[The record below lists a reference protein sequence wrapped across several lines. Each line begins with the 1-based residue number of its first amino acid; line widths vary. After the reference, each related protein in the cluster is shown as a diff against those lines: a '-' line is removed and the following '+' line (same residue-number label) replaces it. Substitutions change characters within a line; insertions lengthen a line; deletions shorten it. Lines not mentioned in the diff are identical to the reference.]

1 MKKFQQ
7 LLFGVVAALAVA
19 AVSPRAAHAL
29 ESVRPLHPSIQ
40 TVLSSTTYTG
50 AVSSTTANVDLSG
63 GDLTQISCAFYIQS
77 ASSTGTPTL
86 DAAIQISPDGG
97 TNWVTAGSF
106 TQVTSTTTSVGTTYV
121 KQDVSTGPGNKAR
134 IKFTGSANT
143 SWVGVKAWC
152 LPTYR

>member
-1 MKKFQQ
+1 MKHLKKF
-7 LLFGVVAALAVA
+7 LFGVVAALAIA
-19 AVSPRAAHAL
+19 AVSPRAAFAL
-29 ESVRPLHPSIQ
+29 ESFKPLHPSIQ
-40 TVLSSTTYTG
+40 AVLSSTTYTG
-50 AVSSTTANVDLSG
+50 AVSSNTATVDLSG
-63 GDLTQISCAFYIQS
+63 GDLTSISCAFYIQS

-134 IKFTGSANT
+134 VHFTGAANT

-152 LPTYR
+152 LPTVD

>member
-1 MKKFQQ
+1 MKSIKRF
-7 LLFGVVAALAVA
+7 LFGVVAALAVA
-19 AVSPRAAHAL
+19 AVSPNVVGAV
-29 ESVRPLHPSIQ
+29 ETFKPLHPSIQ
-40 TVLSSTTYTG
+40 LVLSSTTYSG
-50 AVSSTTANVDLSG
+50 AVSSTTATVDLSG
-63 GDLTQISCAFYIQS
+63 GDLTSISCAYYVHQ
-77 ASSTGTPTL
+77 ANSTGSPTL

-143 SWVGVKAWC
+143 NWIGVKAWC
-152 LPTYR
+152 LPTVD